1 MKIFEGEMY
10 SYNYFPTHVA
20 ETYIKNF
27 NNINKDII
35 PKIYSLKKEDN
46 QKIKRSNQ
54 GGWHS
59 SDNLHNNIDFKNIHD
74 KLHEALNA
82 FVNQFDYDN
91 EKYFLNIVN
100 MWSIINKKYDYNELH
115 SHSNSLWS
123 GVYYVKAPEKCGKI
137 NLYDPRP
144 QAHCV
149 QHETKTKELSS
160 LNFTKIS
167 FTPSDGKCVIFP
179 GWLQHNVEPNMSND
193 DRIIISFNVEQ
204 CKKII

>member
-1 MKIFEGEMY
+1 MILLYRVLTIIAYPLFFIFTWIRT
-10 SYNYFPTHVA
+10 F
-20 ETYIKNF
+20 
-27 NNINKDII
+27 
-35 PKIYSLKKEDN
+35 LKKEDS
-46 QKIKRSNQ
+46 QKITRSNQ

-59 SDNLHNNIDFKNIHD
+59 KDNLHNDIHFKNIHD
-74 KLHEALNA
+74 KICEALNA
-82 FVNQFDYDN
+82 FVKQFDYDN

-100 MWSIINKKYDYNELH
+100 MWSIVNKKYDYNELH

-123 GVYYVKAPEKCGKI
+123 GVYYVKAPENCGKI

-149 QHETKTKELSS
+149 QHQTKTKELSS

-167 FTPSDGKCVIFP
+167 FTPSDGKCLIFP

-204 CKKII
+204 SKKII

>member
-1 MKIFEGEMY
+1 MNIFEGEMY
-10 SYNYFPTHVA
+10 AYNYFPTHVA
-20 ETYIKNF
+20 ETYIKDF

-35 PKIYSLKKEDN
+35 PKIYNLKKEDS
-46 QKIKRSNQ
+46 QKITRSNQ
-54 GGWHS
+54 GGWPS
-59 SDNLHNNIDFKNIHD
+59 KDNLHNDIHFKNIHD
-74 KLHEALNA
+74 KICEALNA
-82 FVNQFDYDN
+82 FVKQFDYDN

-100 MWSIINKKYDYNELH
+100 MWSIVNKKYDYNELH

-123 GVYYVKAPEKCGKI
+123 GVYYVKAPENCGKI

-149 QHETKTKELSS
+149 QHQTKTKELSS

-167 FTPSDGKCVIFP
+167 FTPSDGKCLIFP

-204 CKKII
+204 SKKII